1 MKLGL
6 LKVAVSRRA
15 YLIKEIGINCVMD
28 RGLLQISLL
37 YERNI
42 REGRQ
47 NSDILDS
54 CINILQN
61 TRTQYLDTEI
71 VYPFVII
78 SFSL

>member
-28 RGLLQISLL
+28 RGSLQISLL

-42 REGRQ
+42 REEENRDLATP
-47 NSDILDS
+47 SIHA
-54 CINILQN
+54 
-61 TRTQYLDTEI
+61 
-71 VYPFVII
+71 
-78 SFSL
+78 

>member
-28 RGLLQISLL
+28 RGSLQISLF

-47 NSDILDS
+47 NSDTFTHKYIKILEF
-54 CINILQN
+54 NIWTLK
-61 TRTQYLDTEI
+61 
-71 VYPFVII
+71 
-78 SFSL
+78 SFILS